1 MSMLA
6 SKLPEMV
13 THSSILVWEI
23 LQTEE
28 PGGLQSIGLLR
39 VEHDWSNFVCLH
51 AKINMGFPGGSDGKE
66 FTCNAGDLGLDSW
79 VRKTPWWREWL
90 PTSLFL
96 PGECHGQRSLAGYSL
111 WAHKE
116 LDITELLSTPM
127 YNFQTRSEVGE
138 YRGIW
143 KTINTTESRERGKR
157 KQKHSKQKCA
167 NK

>member
-28 PGGLQSIGLLR
+28 HGGLQSIGLKR
-39 VEHDWSNFVCLH
+39 VEHDWSNFICLH
-51 AKINMGFPGGSDGKE
+51 AKINMSFPGGSDGKE

-96 PGECHGQRSLAGYSL
+96 PGEFHGKRSLAGYSP
-111 WAHKE
+111 WGCKE
-116 LDITELLSTPM
+116 WD
-127 YNFQTRSEVGE
+127 
-138 YRGIW
+138 
-143 KTINTTESRERGKR
+143 TTEWLTLSKR
-157 KQKHSKQKCA
+157 NILKEWGELIRKKEPNSPTNFGSK
-167 NK
+167 

>member
-28 PGGLQSIGLLR
+28 HGGLQSIGLQK

-51 AKINMGFPGGSDGKE
+51 AKINMSFPGGSDGKE

-96 PGECHGQRSLAGYSL
+96 PGEFHGKRSLAGYSP
-111 WAHKE
+111 WGCKE
-116 LDITELLSTPM
+116 WD
-127 YNFQTRSEVGE
+127 
-138 YRGIW
+138 
-143 KTINTTESRERGKR
+143 TTEWLTLSKR
-157 KQKHSKQKCA
+157 NILKEWGELIRKKEPNSPTNFGSK
-167 NK
+167 

>member
-39 VEHDWSNFVCLH
+39 VEHDWSNFVCLR

-96 PGECHGQRSLAGYSL
+96 PGEFHRKRSLAGYSP
-111 WAHKE
+111 WGCKE
-116 LDITELLSTPM
+116 WD
-127 YNFQTRSEVGE
+127 
-138 YRGIW
+138 
-143 KTINTTESRERGKR
+143 TTEWLTLSKRNILKEWGELIREKEPNLPTNFG
-157 KQKHSKQKCA
+157 SK
-167 NK
+167 